1 MANEKEI
8 SNYLKHLDKEA
19 LEYMVSYLL
28 KEPIEAMNKINMMA
42 NEWALMYGK
51 VE

>member
-1 MANEKEI
+1 MATEQQI
-8 SNYLKHLDKEA
+8 SNYIQHLDKEA

-42 NEWALMYGK
+42 KEWALMYGK
-51 VE
+51 VD